1 MRSDLRGRSRVLLW
15 YPGAVAARTLGSVR
29 FGSASHSRDSES
41 EFCADLTFPEL
52 GPVYVQTFD
61 ANLKALTPIPVQVS
75 TTPIQNVDLS
85 VNDDGSFEVFWTSVL
100 ALLPSALQL
109 H

>member
-75 TTPIQNVDLS
+75 TTPIQSNRTMVTRRSSLGKG
-85 VNDDGSFEVFWTSVL
+85 DGILGQGRQT
-100 ALLPSALQL
+100 A
-109 H
+109 